1 MIRLNRSK
9 LIGKE
14 LTNEERGESG
24 ETGSELAANRILIQ
38 RVMAFRCK
46 TPLHPLG
53 PYLQGVGRN

>member
-14 LTNEERGESG
+14 LTDVGGERGA
-24 ETGSELAANRILIQ
+24 GSELAPNRILIQ

-53 PYLQGVGRN
+53 PHLQGVGRN

>member
-14 LTNEERGESG
+14 LTDEERGESG

-46 TPLHPLG
+46 S
-53 PYLQGVGRN
+53 VIKNSDFS